1 MYQIIQKRNIWL
13 SFSGIIVG
21 LFILALLVW
30 GFNFGIDFTGGS
42 LLEVEFTTA
51 RPSVTE
57 VQSAVSDLN
66 LSSLVIQPVG
76 EKSMILRFQ
85 ETGEEKHQEVLERLN
100 SLVSSSNKQD
110 DEKSVK
116 QEDNLSAQSEK
127 IINQEKEDNER
138 EELNNEVATG
148 TAIVSSQEEEQKSP
162 ANQKLLIEELRFDS
176 IGPTIGQELK
186 RKSVNAMILVLV
198 AIVLYIAWVFRK
210 VSKPV
215 ASWKYGITA
224 IIALFHDVIITIGIF
239 VILGKFFNVEIN
251 APFVAAILT
260 VMGYSVNDT
269 IVVFDRVRE
278 NLPKSEEDFE
288 GTVNISVNQTIKR
301 SINTSLTTLLVLL
314 SILFFGGGTIRD
326 FVLAL
331 SIGVFIG
338 TYSSIFLASPILVI
352 WEKLKR

>member
-13 SFSGIIVG
+13 SLSGIMVG
-21 LFILALLVW
+21 LFILALLIW

-42 LLEVEFTTA
+42 LLEVEFSGE
-51 RPSVTE
+51 RPIVAD

-66 LSSLVIQPVG
+66 LSSLVVQPVG
-76 EKSMILRFQ
+76 DSGMILRFQ
-85 ETGEEKHQEVLERLN
+85 ETSEEKHQEVLEKLD
-100 SLVSSSNKQD
+100 SLAAGSNEQD
-110 DEKSVK
+110 DEKIIQQESEKTRK
-116 QEDNLSAQSEK
+116 QESKKTIKQENNKTRKQENKDN
-127 IINQEKEDNER
+127 DNE
-138 EELNNEVATG
+138 EQSDEIATG
-148 TAIVSSQEEEQKSP
+148 TEVASSEEGEGQEPQITEHKSP
-162 ANQKLLIEELRFDS
+162 VEELRFDS
-176 IGPTIGQELK
+176 VGPTIGQELK
-186 RKSVNAMILVLV
+186 RKSVNAMALVLV

-239 VILGKFFNVEIN
+239 AVLGKFFNVEIN

-260 VMGYSVNDT
+260 VIGYSVNDT

-301 SINTSLTTLLVLL
+301 SINTSFRHLFIHIFSFAITSDLGEVEKKL
-314 SILFFGGGTIRD
+314 IL
-326 FVLAL
+326 
-331 SIGVFIG
+331 
-338 TYSSIFLASPILVI
+338 
-352 WEKLKR
+352 

>member
-1 MYQIIQKRNIWL
+1 MAGLSILVLII
-13 SFSGIIVG
+13 
-21 LFILALLVW
+21 W

-42 LLEVEFTTA
+42 LLEVEFTGE
-51 RPSVTE
+51 RPVVAD

-66 LSSLVIQPVG
+66 LNSLVVQPVG
-76 EKSMILRFQ
+76 DRGMILRFQ
-85 ETGEEKHQEVLERLN
+85 EISEEKHQDVLKRLD
-100 SLVSSSNKQD
+100 SLVAQNNEDSDNEMHKQD
-110 DEKSVK
+110 NDQPAQVGEIEEQANADE
-116 QEDNLSAQSEK
+116 
-127 IINQEKEDNER
+127 
-138 EELNNEVATG
+138 NN
-148 TAIVSSQEEEQKSP
+148 EEEQSDETAASTEAVAGEEAQEP
-162 ANQKLLIEELRFDS
+162 QITEEESQIEELRFDS
-176 IGPTIGQELK
+176 VGPTIGQELK
-186 RKSVNAMILVLV
+186 RKSVNAIALVLV

-239 VILGKFFNVEIN
+239 AVLGKFFNVEIN

-260 VMGYSVNDT
+260 VLGYSVNDT

-278 NLPKSEEDFE
+278 NLPRSEEDFE
-288 GTVNISVNQTIKR
+288 GTVNTSVNQTIKR
-301 SINTSLTTLLVLL
+301 SVNTSLTTLLVLL

-338 TYSSIFLASPILVI
+338 TYSSIFLASPLLVI
-352 WEKLKR
+352 WEKLRRS